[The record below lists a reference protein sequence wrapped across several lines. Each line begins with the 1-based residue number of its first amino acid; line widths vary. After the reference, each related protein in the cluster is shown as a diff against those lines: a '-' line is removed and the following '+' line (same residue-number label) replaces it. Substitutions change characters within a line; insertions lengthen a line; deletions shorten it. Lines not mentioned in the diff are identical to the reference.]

1 VRCPGRTFV
10 TPADRDF
17 EPDAAGLRHRI
28 DSTVP
33 AFSALRAAESYG
45 AGSRT
50 RSCRVAPCHAVNRH
64 RCSDRR
70 ARDEHR
76 GVRMAAT
83 MTGAAVQP
91 EPSGRR
97 RSGLARA
104 IVVIALVLAAWLI
117 VRSSPLRGGRSGLL
131 HPRPRRRGDR
141 RKCRGPVRGP
151 GHPSLRVVSISGDVI
166 EAGRTSP
173 AYRSAMLIV
182 VEPFTGSVVV
192 FGAG

>member
-1 VRCPGRTFV
+1 
-10 TPADRDF
+10 
-17 EPDAAGLRHRI
+17 
-28 DSTVP
+28 
-33 AFSALRAAESYG
+33 
-45 AGSRT
+45 
-50 RSCRVAPCHAVNRH
+50 
-64 RCSDRR
+64 
-70 ARDEHR
+70 
-76 GVRMAAT
+76 

-117 VRSSPLRGGRSGLL
+117 VGVLRSEAVARDYFTHAHGAGATVVNVGVQFEAPAI
-131 HPRPRRRGDR
+131 PPFW
-141 RKCRGPVRGP
+141 
-151 GHPSLRVVSISGDVI
+151 VVSISGDVI